1 MHRRA
6 TLERVWIGL
15 WSAARLGYP
24 GWLLAG
30 LIGVALM
37 VTPRLV
43 AAEPFTTIIAFGDS
57 LTDSGNAFRATSS
70 VPGQAVPVSP
80 PYFGGRFSNGLM
92 WVEHLA
98 NALGLQIIPSLDGG
112 TNFAVGGATTGQ
124 DLHRI
129 FEHDFGGLIPSLRT
143 QVATYRLTLADP
155 TLTDPT
161 HMKQAPADALYIVW
175 GGANDLRNVV
185 QQGTAGATPESI
197 ASAAVDNI
205 SAVIRELQSAGAI
218 YFLVPNLPDLGRTPQ
233 FAHRP
238 EDMQL
243 ATALSTAFNN
253 ALESTLQDLERTFP
267 VDIARLDIATHFQEI
282 IANPQNF
289 GVANVT
295 DACLSGDIS
304 APGTVCANPDSYIFW
319 DAIGHPT
326 AVAQALV
333 ANFAFMALPPLVAT
347 ADANNPQD
355 EIHVSLPLAAQPV
368 LQVRLGTTGERVL
381 LSQCTIALTK
391 PQGDAS
397 RVQTVQATLVNDTN
411 ANGTV
416 DDGEAIVATNQVQG
430 LPDTLT
436 VNISPALEL
445 LPNTVTHLLVTLA
458 INSTPTAA
466 SATPA
471 AGLPGLRL
479 ASSWPVWSVA
489 FLVTLGSI
497 GVLRRRAPSQCFVWL
512 LIGLVGGGC
521 LVLISCQSSEHENAA
536 NSASALTFTVS
547 MPVAG
552 LSATGAMSEPLPQP
566 VAAIQG
572 AMLSIAP

>member
-1 MHRRA
+1 
-6 TLERVWIGL
+6 
-15 WSAARLGYP
+15 
-24 GWLLAG
+24 
-30 LIGVALM
+30 
-37 VTPRLV
+37 
-43 AAEPFTTIIAFGDS
+43 
-57 LTDSGNAFRATSS
+57 
-70 VPGQAVPVSP
+70 
-80 PYFGGRFSNGLM
+80 M

-98 NALGLQIIPSLDGG
+98 NALGLQITPSLDGG

-143 QVATYRLTLADP
+143 QVATYRLTLIDP

-161 HMKQAPADALYIVW
+161 HMKRAPADALYIVW

-185 QQGTAGATPESI
+185 QQGTPGATPESI

-304 APGTVCANPDSYIFW
+304 APGTVCANPDSFIFW

-333 ANFAFMALPPLVAT
+333 ANFAFMALQPLVAT
-347 ADANNPQD
+347 TDANNPQD
-355 EIHVSLPLAAQPV
+355 GIHVSLPLAAQPV

-391 PQGDAS
+391 PQGDTS

-416 DDGEAIVATNQVQG
+416 DDGEAVVATNQVQG

-497 GVLRRRAPSQCFVWL
+497 GVLRRRAPSQCLVWL

-552 LSATGAMSEPLPQP
+552 LSATGAMSEPLTQP